1 MAWQRAYLD
10 NVKAST
16 VYLYQTNIKLYIA
29 PHLGLL
35 KLEALTPLIVQRFYN
50 DLLHPEKEDSRP
62 LPPKTI
68 KNIHGVFYTPAGS
81 SIGDLRVNPSDACC
95 PV

>member
-1 MAWQRAYLD
+1 MVWQRAYLD

-16 VYLYQTNIKLYIA
+16 VYLYQTKYID
-29 PHLGLL
+29 PHLGSL

-62 LPPKTI
+62 LSPKTI
-68 KNIHGVFYTPAGS
+68 KNIHGV
-81 SIGDLRVNPSDACC
+81 L
-95 PV
+95 

>member
-16 VYLYQTNIKLYIA
+16 VYLFQTNIKLYIA
-29 PHLGLL
+29 PHLGSL

-68 KNIHGVFYTPAGS
+68 KNIHGVFYKVLQQAVQLG
-81 SIGDLRVNPSDACC
+81 I
-95 PV
+95 

>member
-16 VYLYQTNIKLYIA
+16 VY
-29 PHLGLL
+29 L

-68 KNIHGVFYTPAGS
+68 KNIHGVFYKVLQQAVQLG
-81 SIGDLRVNPSDACC
+81 I
-95 PV
+95 